1 MNGWT
6 ALAIYV
12 SIDLTLTIGLF
23 IYRNNVKKKRVK
35 QIIQTISELDFP
47 EWVNN
52 DIDDKFNSIVG
63 RLNHPTYKQ
72 K

>member
-1 MNGWT
+1 MNGWI
-6 ALAIYV
+6 ALIIYV

-23 IYRNNVKKKRVK
+23 IYRNNLKKKRVQ
-35 QIIQTISELDFP
+35 QIIQEIDFP

-72 K
+72 E

>member
-1 MNGWT
+1 MNGWI
-6 ALAIYV
+6 ALIIYV

-23 IYRNNVKKKRVK
+23 IYRNNLKKKRVQ
-35 QIIQTISELDFP
+35 QIIQAIDFP

-72 K
+72 E

>member
-1 MNGWT
+1 MNGWI
-6 ALAIYV
+6 ALIIYV

-23 IYRNNVKKKRVK
+23 IYRNNLKKKRVQ
-35 QIIQTISELDFP
+35 QIIQEIDFP

-52 DIDDKFNSIVG
+52 DIDDRFNSIVG

-72 K
+72 E

>member
-1 MNGWT
+1 MNGWI

-23 IYRNNVKKKRVK
+23 IYRNNLKKKRVQK
-35 QIIQTISELDFP
+35 IIQALDFP

>member
-1 MNGWT
+1 MNGWI
-6 ALAIYV
+6 ALIIYV

-23 IYRNNVKKKRVK
+23 IYRNNLKKKRVQ
-35 QIIQTISELDFP
+35 QIIQAIDFP

-72 K
+72 Q

>member
-1 MNGWT
+1 MNGWI

-12 SIDLTLTIGLF
+12 GLDLTLTIGLF
-23 IYRNNVKKKRVK
+23 IYKNNLKKKRV
-35 QIIQTISELDFP
+35 QEIIQALDFP

-52 DIDDKFNSIVG
+52 DINDQFNSIVG
-63 RLNHPTYKQ
+63 RLNHPTNRQ

>member
-1 MNGWT
+1 MNGWI

-12 SIDLTLTIGLF
+12 SVDLTLTIGLF
-23 IYRNNVKKKRVK
+23 IYRNNLKKKRV
-35 QIIQTISELDFP
+35 QEIIQALDFP
-47 EWVNN
+47 EWINN

>member
-12 SIDLTLTIGLF
+12 GIDLTLTIGLF
-23 IYRNNVKKKRVK
+23 IYRNNLKKKRVQ
-35 QIIQTISELDFP
+35 QIIQAIDFP

-72 K
+72 Q

>member
-1 MNGWT
+1 MNGWI
-6 ALAIYV
+6 ALIIYV

-23 IYRNNVKKKRVK
+23 IYRNNLKKKRVQ
-35 QIIQTISELDFP
+35 QIIQEIDFP

-52 DIDDKFNSIVG
+52 DIDDRFNSIVG

>member
-23 IYRNNVKKKRVK
+23 IYRNNLKKKRVK
-35 QIIQTISELDFP
+35 QIIQEIDFP

-72 K
+72 E

>member
-1 MNGWT
+1 MNGWI

-12 SIDLTLTIGLF
+12 GVDLISTVGLF
-23 IYRNNVKKKRVK
+23 IYRSNLKKKRV
-35 QIIQTISELDFP
+35 QEIIQALDFP

-52 DIDDKFNSIVG
+52 DINDQFNSIVG
-63 RLNHPTYKQ
+63 RLNHPTNRQ

>member
-12 SIDLTLTIGLF
+12 GIDLTLTIGLF
-23 IYRNNVKKKRVK
+23 IYRNNLKKKRVQ
-35 QIIQTISELDFP
+35 QIIQEIDFP

-52 DIDDKFNSIVG
+52 DIDDRFNSIVG

>member
-23 IYRNNVKKKRVK
+23 IYRNNLKKKRVQ
-35 QIIQTISELDFP
+35 QIIQAIDFP

-72 K
+72 Q

>member
-23 IYRNNVKKKRVK
+23 IYRNNLKKKRVQ
-35 QIIQTISELDFP
+35 QIIQAIDFP

-72 K
+72 E